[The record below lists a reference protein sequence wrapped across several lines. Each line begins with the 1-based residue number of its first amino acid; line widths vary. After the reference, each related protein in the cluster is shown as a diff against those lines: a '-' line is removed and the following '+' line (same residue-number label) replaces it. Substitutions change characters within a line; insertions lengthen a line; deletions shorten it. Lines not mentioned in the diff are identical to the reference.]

1 MGKARRLTILGI
13 ETSCD
18 ETSCAVVVEGRE
30 LLSNIVASQ
39 VDFHRKFGGVVPE
52 VASRK
57 HTELIISV
65 LDEALRA
72 AGVEASG
79 IDVIGVTCGPGLI
92 GSLLVGVS
100 LAKAMSLALDIP
112 LIGVNHIEGHV
123 YANFLEHPDIEP
135 PMVCLVVSGGHS
147 DLLYLPEHGR
157 FELMGRTRDDAA
169 GEAFDK
175 LARVLGLGYPGGPE
189 IDRVAA
195 SGDPEALE
203 FPRAYLEEGSYDFSF
218 SGLKTAVINHLRKAR
233 ERGDEVSVADVAAS
247 LQKAI
252 VDVLVD
258 KAIMAALDK
267 GVGVLAVAGGV
278 ASNSFL
284 RRELQRRASPVGLKV
299 VYPSPALCTDNA
311 AMVACAAYYR
321 YMRGDVASLELKAI
335 PNLGL

>member
-195 SGDPEALE
+195 LGDPEALD
-203 FPRAYLEEGSYDFSF
+203 FPRAYLGEGSYDFSF

>member
-195 SGDPEALE
+195 LGDPEALD
-203 FPRAYLEEGSYDFSF
+203 FPRAYLGEGSYDFSF

-233 ERGDEVSVADVAAS
+233 ERGEEVSVADVAAS